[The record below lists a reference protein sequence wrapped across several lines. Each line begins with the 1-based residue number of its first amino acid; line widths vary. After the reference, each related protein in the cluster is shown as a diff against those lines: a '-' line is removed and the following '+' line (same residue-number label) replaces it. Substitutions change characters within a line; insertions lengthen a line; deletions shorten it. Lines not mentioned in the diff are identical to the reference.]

1 MSRINAMGQAYLD
14 LANAD
19 PEFYHR
25 SVQENFGMSPADLE
39 MSLKAA
45 SALARGHMPDQK
57 VTRWLNAEAKA
68 NYGWTPQDVKTA
80 VNSILTLSS
89 PDDRVAAYLRAGNGR
104 DLPPEALSAVTEMVS
119 TYMHAETSTELT
131 NRLNQTKPELALR
144 DNFTGMKADPRAL
157 AAATDRASIRDAIA
171 NQMKMPNREMTFVEK
186 RVATELAREELANRI
201 DAGVTKVG
209 KNSHTNMRDAIRD
222 AIDVSAVRSASLETG
237 LSDFVEDTERV
248 SDDWA
253 HLNPDFD
260 VTASFTSGDLDGGLK

>member
-1 MSRINAMGQAYLD
+1 MSRINSMGQAYLD
-14 LANAD
+14 RVNAD

-45 SALARGHMPDQK
+45 SALARGQMPDQN
-57 VTRWLNAEAKA
+57 VTRWLNSQAKA
-68 NYGWTPQDVKTA
+68 NYGWTPQDVKAA

-104 DLPPEALSAVTEMVS
+104 DVSHEELSAVTEMVQ

-131 NRLNQTKPELALR
+131 NRLNEGRPDLALR

-157 AAATDRASIRDAIA
+157 AAATDRSSIRDAVA
-171 NQMKMPNREMTFVEK
+171 TQLKAANREMTFVEK
-186 RVATELAREELANRI
+186 RAATELAREELANRI

-209 KNSHTNMRDAIRD
+209 KNSHTNMRDALRD
-222 AIDVSAVRSASLETG
+222 AYDLSALKSASVETG
-237 LSDFVEDTERV
+237 LNDFVEDTKQASE
-248 SDDWA
+248 DWA

-260 VTASFTSGDLDGGLK
+260 VTANLSGDLDGGLR